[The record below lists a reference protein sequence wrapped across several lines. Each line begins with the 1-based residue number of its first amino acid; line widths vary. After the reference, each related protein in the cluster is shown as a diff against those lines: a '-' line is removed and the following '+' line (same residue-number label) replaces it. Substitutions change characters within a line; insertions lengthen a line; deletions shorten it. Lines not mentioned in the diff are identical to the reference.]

1 MSATIPDFGSAETR
15 FVFDE
20 SCFQQDFFQLF
31 SLPQTCR
38 IDNTLLERHYHAL
51 QEQVHPDKFSHLSEA
66 ERRVSM
72 QWATRVNEAYQTLS
86 NTARRARYLLSLHG
100 VDIQDESNTAMPAD
114 FLMEQ
119 MEWREAIEEARQG
132 RDVAELDKLESRLQR
147 EIRNLEGQLEDRV
160 DASQDYMAAAG
171 DVRKL
176 KFLEKIAEEIAS
188 AFDAIDN

>member
-1 MSATIPDFGSAETR
+1 MLAAVPD
-15 FVFDE
+15 
-20 SCFQQDFFQLF
+20 FQQDFFQLF
-31 SLPQTCR
+31 GLPPTCR
-38 IDNTLLERHYHAL
+38 LDNALLERHYHAL

-86 NTARRARYLLSLHG
+86 NPARRARYLLSLHG
-100 VDIQDESNTAMPAD
+100 VDIQEESNTAMPMD

-119 MEWREAIEEARQG
+119 MEWREAIEEARQA
-132 RDVAELDKLESRLQR
+132 RDAAELDKLESRLQHEMR
-147 EIRNLEGQLEDRV
+147 GLEAQLAARIDDR
-160 DASQDYMAAAG
+160 QDYAAAAE

-176 KFLEKIAEEIAS
+176 KFLEKLAEEIAS